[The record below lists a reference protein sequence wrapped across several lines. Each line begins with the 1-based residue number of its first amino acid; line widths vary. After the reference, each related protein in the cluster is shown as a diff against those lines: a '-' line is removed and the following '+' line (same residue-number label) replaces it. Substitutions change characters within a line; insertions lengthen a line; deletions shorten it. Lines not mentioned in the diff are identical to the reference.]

1 MKTPFENKP
10 SLKAKLTGNLV
21 TASMGYGGVAMR
33 GGLENIET
41 KAIVLALR
49 MEKIIK
55 GVYSGRFST

>member
-1 MKTPFENKP
+1 M
-10 SLKAKLTGNLV
+10 

-49 MEKIIK
+49 MEKIMK
-55 GVYSGRFST
+55 GVYTTVQWQI